1 MLYRVKAI
9 RKTEGV
15 IQTFLE
21 APSPSEAQRLARSQ
35 GLQVLSVAPQRSWLP
50 MGSGRR
56 QAFPLLLF
64 SQEMATLLKAGLSL
78 IDAIESLAEKETQAE
93 HRKVLQDLAR
103 YLYEGK
109 SFSQALHLFP
119 SVFPE
124 LYVALVQSSERT
136 GELQQ
141 ALARF
146 VAYQMQ
152 VDQVKKKIVS
162 ASVYPVLL
170 FLVGTGVLLFLL
182 GFVVPKFSQVYEELG
197 DNLPWMSQLLMLWGR
212 FLQAHYAEMG
222 VLGLGLLAGG
232 AYLVRDEGFRE
243 RLGRLLEAIPA
254 IRQRLFLYHLA
265 RFYRSLG
272 MLLKG
277 GIPILPAIGM
287 VKGLLNA
294 AMRTRLEQAA
304 ARVREG
310 VALSAALEGSELTTP
325 VALRMLRAG
334 EHSGNLGEM
343 LERTAE
349 FYDEEM
355 ARWVDWFIKLF
366 EPILM
371 TVIGVVIGIVVV
383 LMYIPIF
390 ELASSI
396 Q

>member
-1 MLYRVKAI
+1 MLYRVKAL
-9 RKTEGV
+9 RKAEGV
-15 IQTFLE
+15 IQTVLE
-21 APSPSEAQRLARSQ
+21 APSMVEVQRMARSQ
-35 GLQVLSVAPQRSWLP
+35 GLQVLSVAPQQAWLP
-50 MGSGRR
+50 LGRGRR
-56 QAFPLLLF
+56 QVFPLVLF

-78 IDAIESLAEKETQAE
+78 IDAIESLAEKETQPE
-93 HRKVLQDLAR
+93 HRKVLQDMAR

-109 SFSQALHLFP
+109 SFSQALQQFQ

-141 ALARF
+141 ALARY
-146 VAYQMQ
+146 VAYQSQ

-170 FLVGTGVLLFLL
+170 LVVGGAVLLFLL
-182 GFVVPKFSQVYEELG
+182 GYVVPRFSQVYEDMG
-197 DNLPWMSQLLMLWGR
+197 TKLPWTSRLLMLWGT
-212 FLQAHYAEMG
+212 FLQAHYAEAG
-222 VLGLGLLAGG
+222 VLLLALLAG
-232 AYLVRDEGFRE
+232 ATYLVREEGFRE
-243 RLGRLLEAIPA
+243 RLGRLLERVPA
-254 IRQRLFLYHLA
+254 IRRRLFLYHLA

-277 GIPILPAIGM
+277 GIPILPAINM
-287 VKGLLNA
+287 VKGQLNT

-310 VALSAALEGSELTTP
+310 VSLSNALEGNELTTP

-371 TVIGVVIGIVVV
+371 TVIGVVIGVVVV

>member
-1 MLYRVKAI
+1 MLYRVKAM
-9 RKTEGV
+9 RKAEGV
-15 IQTFLE
+15 IQTVLE
-21 APSPSEAQRLARSQ
+21 AASAGEAQRMARSQ
-35 GLQVLSVAPQRSWLP
+35 GLQVLSVAPHRSWLP
-50 MGSGRR
+50 VGGGRR
-56 QAFPLLLF
+56 QVFPLVLF

-119 SVFPE
+119 SVFPD

-141 ALARF
+141 ALARY
-146 VAYQMQ
+146 VAYQAQ
-152 VDQVKKKIVS
+152 VDLVKKKIVS

-170 FLVGTGVLLFLL
+170 FVVGTAVLLFLL
-182 GFVVPKFSQVYEELG
+182 GFVVPRFSQVYEDMG
-197 DNLPWMSQLLMLWGR
+197 DNLPWMSQLLLLWGK
-212 FLQAHYAEMG
+212 FLQNHYPEMG
-222 VLGLGLLAGG
+222 VLALALVAGAVYLL
-232 AYLVRDEGFRE
+232 RDEGFRE
-243 RLGRLLEAIPA
+243 RLGNLLEHIPA
-254 IRQRLFLYHLA
+254 IRQRLFLYHLS

-277 GIPILPAIGM
+277 GIPILPAINM

-294 AMRTRLEQAA
+294 VMRARLEQAA
-304 ARVREG
+304 SRVREG
-310 VALSAALEGSELTTP
+310 VALSGALEESELTTP
-325 VALRMLRAG
+325 VAMRMLRAG

-371 TVIGVVIGIVVV
+371 TFIGVVIGVVVV

>member
-9 RKTEGV
+9 RKPEGV
-15 IQTFLE
+15 IQTLLE
-21 APSPSEAQRLARSQ
+21 AASLSEAQRMARGQ
-35 GLQVLSVAPQRSWLP
+35 GLQVLSVAPHRSWLP
-50 MGSGRR
+50 LGARK
-56 QAFPLLLF
+56 QAFPVVLF
-64 SQEMATLLKAGLSL
+64 SQEMSTLLRAGLPL

-93 HRKVLQDLAR
+93 HRKVLQDLGRA
-103 YLYEGK
+103 LYEGK
-109 SFSQALHLFP
+109 SFSQALALFP
-119 SVFPE
+119 SVFPD

-141 ALARF
+141 ALGRY
-146 VAYQMQ
+146 VAYQLQ

-162 ASVYPVLL
+162 ASVYPALL
-170 FLVGTGVLLFLL
+170 LIVGGGVLLFLL
-182 GFVVPKFSQVYEELG
+182 GFVVPKFSQVYEDLG
-197 DNLPWMSQLLMLWGR
+197 DNLPWMSQLLMLWGK
-212 FLQAHYAEMG
+212 FLQAHYPEMG
-222 VLGLGLLAGG
+222 VLLLALLAG
-232 AYLVRDEGFRE
+232 AAWLVRDERFRG
-243 RLGRLLEAIPA
+243 RLGKLLERIPA
-254 IRQRLFLYHLA
+254 IRQRLFLYHLS

-277 GIPILPAIGM
+277 GIPILPAMNM

-294 AMRTRLEQAA
+294 AMRERLEAA
-304 ARVREG
+304 YSRVREG
-310 VALSAALEGSELTTP
+310 VALSQALEANALTTP

-371 TVIGVVIGIVVV
+371 TVIGIVIGVVVV

>member
-1 MLYRVKAI
+1 M
-9 RKTEGV
+9 
-15 IQTFLE
+15 
-21 APSPSEAQRLARSQ
+21 ARGQ
-35 GLQVLSVAPQRSWLP
+35 GLQVLSVAPHRSWLP
-50 MGSGRR
+50 LGARK
-56 QAFPLLLF
+56 QVFPLVLF
-64 SQEMATLLKAGLSL
+64 SQEMSTLLRAGLSL
-78 IDAIESLAEKETQAE
+78 IDAIESLAEKETQPE
-93 HRKVLQDLAR
+93 HRKVLQDLGRA
-103 YLYEGK
+103 LYEGK
-109 SFSQALHLFP
+109 SFSQALTLFP
-119 SVFPE
+119 SVFPD

-141 ALARF
+141 ALGRY
-146 VAYQMQ
+146 VAYQLQ

-162 ASVYPVLL
+162 ASVYPALL
-170 FLVGTGVLLFLL
+170 LIVGGAVLLFLL
-182 GFVVPKFSQVYEELG
+182 GFVVPRFSQVYEEMG
-197 DNLPWMSQLLMLWGR
+197 DKLPWLSQLLMLWGK
-212 FLQAHYAEMG
+212 FLQAHYPQMG
-222 VLGLGLLAGG
+222 TLVLALLVGA
-232 AYLVRDEGFRE
+232 AYLVRDERFRE
-243 RLGRLLEAIPA
+243 RLGHLLERIPA
-254 IRQRLFLYHLA
+254 IRQRLFLYHLS

-277 GIPILPAIGM
+277 GIPILSAMNM

-294 AMRTRLEQAA
+294 VMRARLEQAYG
-304 ARVREG
+304 RVREG
-310 VALSAALEGSELTTP
+310 VALSQALEANELTTP

-371 TVIGVVIGIVVV
+371 TVIGVVIGVVVV

>member
-1 MLYRVKAI
+1 M
-9 RKTEGV
+9 
-15 IQTFLE
+15 
-21 APSPSEAQRLARSQ
+21 
-35 GLQVLSVAPQRSWLP
+35 
-50 MGSGRR
+50 
-56 QAFPLLLF
+56 FP
-64 SQEMATLLKAGLSL
+64 
-78 IDAIESLAEKETQAE
+78 D
-93 HRKVLQDLAR
+93 
-103 YLYEGK
+103 
-109 SFSQALHLFP
+109 
-119 SVFPE
+119 

-141 ALARF
+141 ALGRY
-146 VAYQMQ
+146 VAYQLQ

-162 ASVYPVLL
+162 ASVYPALL
-170 FLVGTGVLLFLL
+170 FIVGGGVLLFLL
-182 GFVVPKFSQVYEELG
+182 GFVVPRFSQVYEEMG
-197 DNLPWMSQLLMLWGR
+197 DKLPWLSQMLMLWGK
-212 FLQAHYAEMG
+212 FLQAHYPEMG
-222 VLGLGLLAGG
+222 VLLLALLLG
-232 AYLVRDEGFRE
+232 AGYVVRDERFRE
-243 RLGRLLEAIPA
+243 RLGHLLERIPA
-254 IRQRLFLYHLA
+254 IRQRLFLYHLS

-277 GIPILPAIGM
+277 GIPILSAMNM

-294 AMRTRLEQAA
+294 AMRARLEQAYS
-304 ARVREG
+304 RVREG
-310 VALSAALEGSELTTP
+310 VALSQALEANELTTP

-371 TVIGVVIGIVVV
+371 TVIGIVIGVVVV